1 MPNPKQVRGSVKPHR
16 HTGKMCGPH
25 LFMLGKQ
32 SQPPIVTK
40 WKGKVRIH
48 IEQPHEDNNFS
59 LIRILFLRPGT
70 SKPPYKYHKAA
81 FNRKKDGTVAI
92 YLKKRYTD
100 TLPHPLP
107 VGPYVGTCV
116 IGDGTTHYTFQ
127 ASTLNKTAEPSKPKT
142 IITPGDVEYDLTL
155 ARAKR
160 TLSRTDGLG
169 GGAVDASG
177 LRHGKLP
184 LRIPPGLGR
193 KGMG

>member
-1 MPNPKQVRGSVKPHR
+1 MPNPKQVRGSVKPHQ
-16 HTGKMCGPH
+16 HTDKMCGPH

-40 WKGKVRIH
+40 WKGKVLVG
-48 IEQPHEDNNFS
+48 IEQPYEDNNFS
-59 LIRILFLRPGT
+59 LIRILFLCPGIA
-70 SKPPYKYHKAA
+70 KPDYQYHKAA

-107 VGPYVGTCV
+107 VGPYIGTCI
-116 IGDGTTHYTFQ
+116 IGDGVANYTFQ
-127 ASTLNKTAEPSKPKT
+127 ASTLTKMAEPSKPKT
-142 IITPGDVEYDLTL
+142 IITPGDVDYDLTL
-155 ARAKR
+155 ARAAK
-160 TLSRTDGLG
+160 TLSRTDGMG
-169 GGAVDASG
+169 GGAVDAGG

-184 LRIPPGLGR
+184 VRFPTGLGR